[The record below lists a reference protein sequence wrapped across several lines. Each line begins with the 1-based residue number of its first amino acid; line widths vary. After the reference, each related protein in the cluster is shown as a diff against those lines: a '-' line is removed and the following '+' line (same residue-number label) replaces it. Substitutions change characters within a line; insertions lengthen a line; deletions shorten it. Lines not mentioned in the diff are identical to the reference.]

1 MVRGKKH
8 KEIADG
14 RTGRNGQKM
23 VCRSTADQEN
33 NGDGGST
40 SSGPSGEPSMN
51 QAKGHGVKKVLTFN
65 DQLDKAAAVLGM
77 KAVESQW
84 SYESFNNLVECLKVA
99 DPESKVFAALAMK
112 AKKAS
117 ILVSHGLGPF
127 LKEKLVASL
136 QRSIGFCLATDA
148 ATFKH
153 QGLKKHVDLHVVFWD
168 EGEGE
173 IRSEFFDSNAVGHE
187 TASVQV
193 EDIQNTLR
201 KYDLSLKKILGLSH
215 DNPTLMQAT
224 SRQLTEKAI
233 QEGNPAVIDLV
244 DYLHPTHTAFQ
255 KAVQALNADIS
266 EHLVNL
272 HSFFKHST
280 ARREDRNN
288 VQLEMEQLSE
298 NLNQFFLRYV
308 STRWLTMGPVVQRA
322 LDLWESTVTY
332 FLDFLT
338 DPKAT
343 QANKAALKT
352 DRYS

>member
-1 MVRGKKH
+1 M
-8 KEIADG
+8 
-14 RTGRNGQKM
+14 
-23 VCRSTADQEN
+23 
-33 NGDGGST
+33 
-40 SSGPSGEPSMN
+40 
-51 QAKGHGVKKVLTFN
+51 
-65 DQLDKAAAVLGM
+65 
-77 KAVESQW
+77 
-84 SYESFNNLVECLKVA
+84 
-99 DPESKVFAALAMK
+99 
-112 AKKAS
+112 
-117 ILVSHGLGPF
+117 
-127 LKEKLVASL
+127 
-136 QRSIGFCLATDA
+136 ATDA